1 MSAPITTRTTRHRTV
16 IVDGAG
22 LFFRQAG
29 DPARPAVVLL
39 PGHPSA
45 GHAYT
50 GLIDRLSSSWHVIA
64 PDYPGYGASPVPA
77 QPPTFDRIAELV
89 TALLEQLDVGRYV
102 LYMFDFGAPVGMRM
116 AVTHPERIAG
126 LVSQNAN
133 IAPEGLGEPLGPL
146 AAWWADRAAGQ
157 PTVDAFL
164 AADGTRMQWAA
175 GLRDPETLDPAPVE
189 LDVALLAEPGRR
201 AVAEAL
207 LWDYQTNPPRYP
219 AWQAWLAEH
228 RPPTLAIWGARDPF
242 FVPAGAEAFRHA
254 NPGAEVV
261 LVDTGHFA
269 LVEAL
274 ESIAAA
280 VHDLLTRAYA

>member
-1 MSAPITTRTTRHRTV
+1 MSAPNHHPNHPPPHSRRRRGRAVRPPGRRPGPARRRPPARAPVRRARLHRA
-16 IVDGAG
+16 D
-22 LFFRQAG
+22 
-29 DPARPAVVLL
+29 RPAVQLL
-39 PGHPSA
+39 ARDRPGLSRLR
-45 GHAYT
+45 
-50 GLIDRLSSSWHVIA
+50 GLARARRVA
-64 PDYPGYGASPVPA
+64 
-77 QPPTFDRIAELV
+77 
-89 TALLEQLDVGRYV
+89 
-102 LYMFDFGAPVGMRM
+102 
-116 AVTHPERIAG
+116 HPEPIAG

-146 AAWWADRAAGQ
+146 AAWWADRGAGQ

-164 AADGTRMQWAA
+164 SADGTRMQWAA

-201 AVAEAL
+201 AAAEAL

-228 RPPTLAIWGARDPF
+228 HPPTLAIWGTRDPF

-254 NPGAEVV
+254 NPDAEVV
-261 LVDTGHFA
+261 LIDTGHFA

-274 ESIAAA
+274 EPIATA

>member
-1 MSAPITTRTTRHRTV
+1 MSAPIPTRTTRHRTV
-16 IVDGAG
+16 IVDGVE
-22 LFFRQAG
+22 LFVRQAG
-29 DPARPAVVLL
+29 DPAWPAVVLL

-50 GLIDRLSSSWHVIA
+50 GLIDRLSSTWHVIA

-77 QPPTFDRIAELV
+77 EPPTFDRIAELV
-89 TALLEQLDVGRYV
+89 TGLLEQLAVDRYA

-116 AVTHPERIAG
+116 AVAHPERIAG
-126 LVSQNAN
+126 LISQNAN
-133 IAPEGLGEPLGPL
+133 IALEGLGEPLGPL

-201 AVAEAL
+201 AARPRRRVSVAGPDPLAL
-207 LWDYQTNPPRYP
+207 S
-219 AWQAWLAEH
+219 QA
-228 RPPTLAIWGARDPF
+228 RVARGMVMTGSPF
-242 FVPAGAEAFRHA
+242 GGQA
-254 NPGAEVV
+254 
-261 LVDTGHFA
+261 
-269 LVEAL
+269 
-274 ESIAAA
+274 
-280 VHDLLTRAYA
+280 